1 LVNENDLENAYK
13 IVEGQIE
20 KIDEMMLDIFR

>member
-1 LVNENDLENAYK
+1 LEKAYK

>member
-1 LVNENDLENAYK
+1 VRDEDLESAYK

-20 KIDEMMLDIFR
+20 EIDEMMMDIFT